1 MYLFYQSGGAFVNAL
16 PSAFGDQARGG
27 FDKSVC
33 VQRRVFQLALHQHAV
48 HHSQRQPGQV
58 FTVRTGFTRRDLL
71 RQTRKLYDENTSLP
85 AVHPRYGNLIHEL
98 YDKEGQ
104 EEPHSSFFIRAA
116 LGILCFVCY
125 VCIDTNKIEVAEV
138 GSEQIVNQI
147 EKQKNVEALEEVWKQ
162 L

>member
-1 MYLFYQSGGAFVNAL
+1 MTESEK
-16 PSAFGDQARGG
+16 R
-27 FDKSVC
+27 
-33 VQRRVFQLALHQHAV
+33 
-48 HHSQRQPGQV
+48 
-58 FTVRTGFTRRDLL
+58 RRDLL

-104 EEPHSSFFIRAA
+104 EEPHSSFFFRAA

-147 EKQKNVEALEEVWKQ
+147 EKQMKVEALEEVWKQ